1 MKGNRETI
9 WKILEGHA
17 GTQARHAAVMAEP
30 GPGGKSEAFQVTSA
44 PPLPWAVGTHSL
56 KDIPSLTAVVNWISH
71 TSFHRHWQSSAN
83 HAELQMFSEKDDCV
97 SMTMV
102 LAACSGLRVHGSL
115 LMRLHP
121 ELRGDE

>member
-56 KDIPSLTAVVNWISH
+56 KDIPSLTAVVDWISH
-71 TSFHRHWQSSAN
+71 TITGKAVRTMLSSRCFQKRIIA
-83 HAELQMFSEKDDCV
+83 S
-97 SMTMV
+97 
-102 LAACSGLRVHGSL
+102 
-115 LMRLHP
+115 P
-121 ELRGDE
+121 